1 VQGGLSSGRVVVAV
15 YRRGARLYI
24 PMKGECRMLTTLAQ
38 NNAAGAVGGLVIL
51 VIYLAIIVL
60 VIAGMWKMFTKAG
73 QPGWGAIIP
82 IYNGYLLLKI
92 VGRPVWWLILFFIP
106 IVSLIIWIVLVMDI
120 AKSYGRGV
128 GTAIG
133 LFFLSFIFIPIL
145 GFGEAEYQGPSAG

>member
-1 VQGGLSSGRVVVAV
+1 
-15 YRRGARLYI
+15 
-24 PMKGECRMLTTLAQ
+24 MLTTLAQ
-38 NNAAGAVGGLVIL
+38 NNAAGAIGGLVIL

-82 IYNGYLLLKI
+82 FYNGYLLLKI

-106 IVSLIIWIVLVMDI
+106 IVSLIVWIVLVMDI
-120 AKSYGRGV
+120 AKSFGRGM

-145 GFGEAEYQGPSAG
+145 GFGDAEYQGPSAG

>member
-1 VQGGLSSGRVVVAV
+1 MVLRF
-15 YRRGARLYI
+15 YI
-24 PMKGECRMLTTLAQ
+24 PMKGEQLMFTTLAQ
-38 NNAAGAVGGLVIL
+38 NNAGGAIAGLIIL
-51 VIYLAIIVL
+51 VIYLAILVL
-60 VIAGMWKMFTKAG
+60 VVAGMWKMFTKAG

-106 IVSLIIWIVLVMDI
+106 LVSLIVWIVLVMDI
-120 AKSYGRGV
+120 AKSFGRGM